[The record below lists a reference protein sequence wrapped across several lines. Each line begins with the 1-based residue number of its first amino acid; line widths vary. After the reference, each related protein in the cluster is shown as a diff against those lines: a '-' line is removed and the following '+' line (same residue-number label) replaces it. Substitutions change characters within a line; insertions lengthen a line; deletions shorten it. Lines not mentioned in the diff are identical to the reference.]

1 MKSLEVYGR
10 IMREAIQDGKLR
22 TGCRGG
28 LGDLL
33 ICECRVSPV
42 LERQRYRKSDF
53 LSPRAGIYI
62 SIRTWMIVLN
72 YSGKECRNGG

>member
-72 YSGKECRNGG
+72 YSGKEGRNGG